1 MKDWLNSWYK
11 LNEFLIIKNTQR
23 TTARD
28 NEQTVAFKV
37 PCLLNPEDVRIIQT
51 WELELEFWCLVKRH
65 FREAISFFLAPTRWV
80 SMTMRPSY
88 FFFFIAKRRRHCDG
102 VNCCHLSS
110 RISSLRILR
119 FSSLFWYGRA
129 SYSNVNTPFCVRKE
143 LYGLSLSR
151 C

>member
-28 NEQTVAFKV
+28 IEQTVAFKV

-51 WELELEFWCLVKRH
+51 WELELEFRCLVKRH

-88 FFFFIAKRRRHCDG
+88 FFSSSQNVADIVTAWT
-102 VNCCHLSS
+102 VAICHLEFQAYVSFVF
-110 RISSLRILR
+110 L
-119 FSSLFWYGRA
+119 LFFGMG
-129 SYSNVNTPFCVRKE
+129 
-143 LYGLSLSR
+143 GLVIAM
-151 C
+151 